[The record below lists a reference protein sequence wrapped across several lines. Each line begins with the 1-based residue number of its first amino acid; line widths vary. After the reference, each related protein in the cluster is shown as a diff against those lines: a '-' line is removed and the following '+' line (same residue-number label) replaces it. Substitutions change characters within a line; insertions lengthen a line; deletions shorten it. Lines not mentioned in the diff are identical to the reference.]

1 MACGGCRHA
10 RARRGHPRL
19 CGPRSTIRNTSRTER
34 PAADCLLHAMWRQS
48 DDAAQ
53 HGAAGRAV
61 PGRAGLRG
69 GRGPGQTR
77 SRDRYLFLTTCGRNV
92 ICFRHDAPSEKRTP
106 PLDSEH
112 VDDHLSSPVSGA
124 AVSAPLQGA
133 PRSKSWMPGCA
144 GHDRRQ
150 ILPLRSS
157 ADGRRTDV
165 ALRRRA
171 KARCMQPA
179 CGIRRLG
186 CYGCN
191 VGATPTLTFPCTGT
205 RARRASRS
213 GRTRDRRP

>member
-1 MACGGCRHA
+1 MPARVAGIHGFADPAPRSGTLRGRNVPRRTACSTPCGA
-10 RARRGHPRL
+10 SPMMPPSTARRA
-19 CGPRSTIRNTSRTER
+19 GP
-34 PAADCLLHAMWRQS
+34 
-48 DDAAQ
+48 
-53 HGAAGRAV
+53 GRAG

-205 RARRASRS
+205 RARKASRS
-213 GRTRDRRP
+213 ARTRDRRP